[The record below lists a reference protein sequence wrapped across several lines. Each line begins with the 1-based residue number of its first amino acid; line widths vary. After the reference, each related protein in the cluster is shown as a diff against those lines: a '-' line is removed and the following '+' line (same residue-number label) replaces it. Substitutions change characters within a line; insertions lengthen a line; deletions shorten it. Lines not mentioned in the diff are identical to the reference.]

1 MWNWLIHPKEPYTWG
16 FIARVVIKATLLFI
30 VFNLLFA
37 FLRPMDFI
45 NRLTLYNGLFAGRER
60 FPYSDNPPQDYAIT
74 TDNIP
79 AMFASHIV
87 SRPKADDEYRVIILG
102 NSATWGYWV
111 SAYDAIAPQLT
122 DQNYLLGDGKRVVAY
137 NLAYPNSYLSRD
149 LIFLEEVMQYQPDMV
164 IWFVTMGSFLPQRQI
179 DFPLIRNNAQ
189 RMRSLIEAYDLYLD
203 PQDPR
208 FNTTDFFGQTIIGQR
223 RTLSLWL
230 QTQLYGV
237 MWQSTGIDQFI
248 EAYQLRPNDLENN
261 LSWQGFE
268 PPINFTEQD
277 LAFDFIRVGQDLA
290 GDLPIIIVNQPMFI
304 ATGQNSDVRYNDHFP
319 RGAYDSYR
327 ALIANLA
334 VKYQWQYC
342 DLWDALPNESFTDTP
357 LHMTA
362 QGTGELARMIGE
374 MITDYLEFGYLGKE
388 CE

>member
-1 MWNWLIHPKEPYTWG
+1 MWHWLTHPEKPYTWG
-16 FIARVVIKATLLFI
+16 FIARVVIKSAVLFV

-37 FLRPMDFI
+37 FLRPMDVI
-45 NRLTLYNGLFAGRER
+45 SRLTLYNGLFAGRQR

-74 TDNIP
+74 SDDIGV
-79 AMFASHIV
+79 MFASHIV
-87 SRPKADDEYRVIILG
+87 SRPKVDDEYRVIILG

-122 DQNYLLGDGKRVVAY
+122 DQNYLLGDGKRIVAY

-149 LIFLEEVMQYQPDMV
+149 LIFLEEVMHYQPDMV
-164 IWFVTMGSFLPQRQI
+164 IWFLTMGSFLPQRQI
-179 DFPLIRNNAQ
+179 DFPLIRNNAE

-208 FNTTDFFGQTIIGQR
+208 FYTTDFFGQTIIGQR
-223 RTLSLWL
+223 RALSLWL
-230 QTQLYGV
+230 QTQFYGV

-248 EAYQLRPNDLENN
+248 EAYQLRPNDVENN

-277 LAFDFIRVGQDLA
+277 LAFDFIRVGHDLA

-304 ATGQNSDVRYNDHFP
+304 ATGENSDVRYNDHFP

-327 ALIANLA
+327 AL
-334 VKYQWQYC
+334 
-342 DLWDALPNESFTDTP
+342 
-357 LHMTA
+357 
-362 QGTGELARMIGE
+362 
-374 MITDYLEFGYLGKE
+374 
-388 CE
+388 